1 MDSNGCC
8 LKASVNQLGSTG
20 PGQGMKGVT
29 MTKPAVQP
37 LPTSLRDELLK
48 FAQQGVAQFL
58 ELARSEGRIDPQSY
72 EQAVANVIPAVSEW
86 LSDPHIQRLSPRAP
100 IGLAGAICEQ
110 DWEGIVNAYRQRARF
125 GTGGIRGMM
134 AFDRHSIERLA
145 SQGIDAPILK
155 GPNTINDIVLLRT
168 SAGVAQFGQHQN
180 PPLRKVVI
188 GYDSRVRGYDF
199 AKLVAELFLAYDY
212 TVYFFDE
219 PCPYPEMTFAIP
231 YREVKGDIGILISAS
246 HNDYRYNGYKLSC
259 GNGSQFDPQQRD
271 EMYKRYIVHATTADI
286 RRRSFAE
293 AAPGQ
298 LIFLGGDQP
307 VTGFD
312 YHGRPRINL
321 HQAHCNHVKSFL
333 MATELASQEASSANP
348 LRIAFCPFHG
358 AGRRAVPRMLAE
370 AGFRDVRVITAG
382 GLNDLNG
389 LFPSFEFREGLE
401 QQPDPG
407 DVRAARTAV
416 AAFKSQ
422 PELGDFADI
431 DILIGTDPDADRCGV
446 VVKVPPD
453 QRELFGGE
461 DWHLLPADSMWAL
474 LLWYRFH
481 RETEQQGRLVDVEKK
496 FIVQSHTTTDGI
508 ILLARKYGLGVIKT
522 WVGFA
527 ALAAAVRD
535 VWEKKPM
542 LELHEGR
549 HPSLEPACHPFI
561 CEYQGMAGQPRSIN
575 VAAMEQSNGFSI
587 LGGPPPDAFSLGTHG
602 HVRDK
607 DGTLAALLVA
617 EIAAWA
623 KAHGTSLFELID
635 QKIHLDP
642 EIGLFVNLYEPDPLD
657 GEYPGIQGDQKKKA
671 ILARALDWYRRVR
684 AGEKLT
690 LAGRPLQSAV
700 LYRTGKYDAI
710 YPPTADFEFPDEGIR
725 FYLESPLNHVTIRPS
740 GTGNS
745 LRFHIQL
752 HEPKPGPGTQELI
765 ASKRRLQ
772 QLGQA
777 TMDDLRQILAA
788 PR

>member
-1 MDSNGCC
+1 MER
-8 LKASVNQLGSTG
+8 AA
-20 PGQGMKGVT
+20 GML
-29 MTKPAVQP
+29 PA
-37 LPTSLRDELLK
+37 TLRQELLS
-48 FAQQGVAQFL
+48 FAKQGVGEFL
-58 ELARSEGRIDPQSY
+58 ETARQQGRIDPQSY
-72 EQAVANVIPAVSEW
+72 DQAVANVIPAVAEW
-86 LSDPHIQRLSPRAP
+86 LDDPHIQRLSPNAP
-100 IGLAGAICEQ
+100 VGLAQAICEQ
-110 DWEGIVNAYRQRARF
+110 NWEGIVNAYRQRARF

-134 AFDRHSIERLA
+134 AFDRRSIERLA
-145 SQGIDAPILK
+145 QEGIDAPILK

-168 SAGVAQFGQHQN
+168 SAGVAQFGHHQD

-271 EMYKRYIVHATTADI
+271 EMYKRFIVHATTADI
-286 RRRSFAE
+286 RRRSFAQ
-293 AAPGQ
+293 AAVGQ
-298 LIFLGGDQP
+298 LFFLGGDQP
-307 VTGFD
+307 VPGFD
-312 YHGRPRINL
+312 YHNRPRINL

-333 MATELASQEASSANP
+333 MAPELAQQELTSPHP

-370 AGFRDVRVITAG
+370 AGFRDVRVITFG
-382 GLNDLNG
+382 GLNDLDG

-407 DVRAARTAV
+407 DIRAARTAV

-422 PELGDFADI
+422 PELGNFADI

-453 QRELFGGE
+453 QRDLFGNE

-481 RETEQQGRLVDVEKK
+481 REAEQHGRLVDAEKK

-527 ALAAAVRD
+527 ALAASVRD
-535 VWEKKPM
+535 VWEHQPM
-542 LELHEGR
+542 LDLHEGR
-549 HPSLEPACHPFI
+549 HPSLEPVCHPFI
-561 CEYQGMAGQPRSIN
+561 CEYQGMADQPRSIN

-587 LGGPPPDAFSLGTHG
+587 LGGPPLDAFSLGTHG

-623 KAHGTSLFELID
+623 KAHGTTLFELID
-635 QKIHLDP
+635 EKIHLDP
-642 EIGLFVNLYEPDPLD
+642 DIGLFVNLYEPDPLD

-671 ILARALDWYRRVR
+671 ILSRVLDLYRRVR
-684 AGEKLT
+684 AGETLT
-690 LAGRPLQSAV
+690 LAGRPLRSAV

-710 YPPTADFEFPDEGIR
+710 YPPTADFEFPDEGVR
-725 FYLESPLNHVTIRPS
+725 FYLESPFNHITVRPS

-752 HEPKPGPGTQELI
+752 HEPQPGPGMRELI
-765 ASKRRLQ
+765 GSKRRLH

-777 TMDDLRQILAA
+777 SMDSLREMLMA